1 MKLVKMLVI
10 HQTKTFEFLKCVWAM
25 HKSFKRP
32 HYVFLYMKSFVHLS
46 VFSMAGLVGGRGVV
60 IVMGRL
66 TFVHAHSGRQPPP
79 VLQAPK
85 FCCK

>member
-1 MKLVKMLVI
+1 M
-10 HQTKTFEFLKCVWAM
+10 
-25 HKSFKRP
+25 SFCIWSP
-32 HYVFLYMKSFVHLS
+32 FVHLS
-46 VFSMAGLVGGRGVV
+46 LFSMSALVAGKGVV